1 MNTNQIDYKKLVY
14 SYNGETK
21 YYQLSEKPL
30 SFDKLPNDLKVEQTR
45 RPDIIKSKF
54 IIRGRIK
61 NKKYTFF
68 TGLLETKYKNLFF
81 GDYFQRINGVK
92 KNSFILFLFSE
103 DKQKIEIY
111 FFNNF
116 KLYPKRRSNFISEFV
131 LKIKRERLPDPL
143 LCSNQINK

>member
-54 IIRGRIK
+54 I
-61 NKKYTFF
+61 
-68 TGLLETKYKNLFF
+68 
-81 GDYFQRINGVK
+81 
-92 KNSFILFLFSE
+92 
-103 DKQKIEIY
+103 
-111 FFNNF
+111 
-116 KLYPKRRSNFISEFV
+116 
-131 LKIKRERLPDPL
+131 
-143 LCSNQINK
+143 